1 MFDIYIESVP
11 TMRADVIK
19 NKRIFGVKQIRIINI
34 KRKIRNFKDFPPDV
48 KSNKYI
54 YHVQL
59 E

>member
-34 KRKIRNFKDFPPDV
+34 KREN
-48 KSNKYI
+48 S
-54 YHVQL
+54 
-59 E
+59 

>member
-34 KRKIRNFKDFPPDV
+34 KSEN
-48 KSNKYI
+48 S
-54 YHVQL
+54 
-59 E
+59 